1 MVKRLGHGII
11 RTQIQHTD
19 SVTDLTARRQNNHR
33 RVIFRRAVRAQKA
46 APIPVG
52 QHDIQQNQ
60 VVFTRLYKGRRVSNL
75 SCVIN
80 SMAIKTNARRN
91 SVRKLEIVF
100 DQKVFHRARQ
110 LSLQVTGLCQVTMI
124 VYRHGAVRR
133 TATKRENKM
142 KTLKMGRRALMAT
155 AIATFGLGN
164 AAFADGHQV
173 LDDIHFL
180 IPGGAGGGWDG
191 TARGTGE
198 ALTEAGLVGSASYEN
213 MSGGG
218 GGVAIG
224 YMIENAESLDNTLM
238 VNSTPIVI
246 RSLTGVFPHNFRD
259 LTLVSGTIGDY
270 AAIVVGKDSPIN
282 SMDDLLAAWDADQNG
297 TPIGGGSVPGGM
309 DHLVAAMV
317 MEASG
322 RDALGVNYIPYD
334 AGGTAMAALLSGEI
348 AALSTGFS
356 EAVDLSNAG
365 EVKIIGVTADERVDA
380 APDAMTM
387 MEQGID
393 TTFVN
398 WRGFFAAPGLAD
410 DKLEAY
416 KTAIAAMY
424 DTPEWEAVRA
434 RNGWVNI
441 HNPGDEFEAFLEE
454 QETVIGDLMRK
465 LGFL

>member
-1 MVKRLGHGII
+1 
-11 RTQIQHTD
+11 
-19 SVTDLTARRQNNHR
+19 
-33 RVIFRRAVRAQKA
+33 
-46 APIPVG
+46 
-52 QHDIQQNQ
+52 
-60 VVFTRLYKGRRVSNL
+60 
-75 SCVIN
+75 
-80 SMAIKTNARRN
+80 
-91 SVRKLEIVF
+91 
-100 DQKVFHRARQ
+100 
-110 LSLQVTGLCQVTMI
+110 
-124 VYRHGAVRR
+124 
-133 TATKRENKM
+133 
-142 KTLKMGRRALMAT
+142 
-155 AIATFGLGN
+155 LGN
-164 AAFADGHQV
+164 SAFADGHQV

-309 DHLVAAMV
+309 DQLVAAMV

-334 AGGTAMAALLSGEI
+334 AGGVAMAALLSGEI

-356 EAVDLSNAG
+356 EAVDLSSAG

-424 DTPEWEAVRA
+424 DTPEWETVRA

-441 HNPGDEFEAFLEE
+441 HNPGDDFETFLEE